1 MVGGESQVGE
11 AGLAQSVGNFKN
23 TAYDLK
29 RVLGK
34 SWGDQE
40 FEQDVAQLAY
50 KVSKG
55 DQGQTQVQNTVV
67 MRRGV
72 TPPVVPGWRCQARSV
87 GIL

>member
-1 MVGGESQVGE
+1 MYLVGAKLQVGE

-34 SWGDQE
+34 SWGDQD
-40 FEQDVAQLAY
+40 FEQDVSQLAY

-55 DQGQTQVQNTVV
+55 DQGQTQVPIDGLRQVV
-67 MRRGV
+67 PLYAGMRRN
-72 TPPVVPGWRCQARSV
+72 SV
-87 GIL
+87 EWC